1 MAYRVFTVRNSEDF
15 GRTIGELRRER
26 GLTQQQAAEQWGL
39 SRSHLGHIE
48 RGRAPRMVGV
58 VLRIIRR
65 LGGEVR
71 VVVGDGAA

>member
-1 MAYRVFTVRNSEDF
+1 MSQRVFTVSTSEDL

-48 RGRAPRMVGV
+48 RGRAPRMVGL

-71 VVVGDGAA
+71 IVVGDGGA